1 VFTVA
6 GVAVSTVIL
15 VIGIAM
21 KDWLDFIVDHQFGR
35 VDRSDIHVDFVV
47 ERPRATVHEVAALE
61 GVRRAEGILQFGAEL
76 RNGWRK
82 KTVLVLG
89 LPADSRLYR
98 IYDTSGKR
106 VALPTNGLVVPESG
120 LTVYATRE
128 FLTGFL
134 GETGVVNGALVKA
147 EPEVVHALAG
157 TLDDMPGVQAVTTT
171 GAILGGFEETVSE
184 MMLISVL
191 ILSLFA
197 GVIAFAVIYN
207 SSAVSIAEQER
218 DLACMCSL
226 GFEREA
232 VAQVATNDIM
242 PLGLMGIIVGLPLG
256 ILSCHGL
263 ARLYETDIYKLPVV
277 IEPDTYAT
285 VVALVLVFQF
295 VARWVCR
302 RRVYRID
309 IVRRLKT
316 LE

>member
-1 VFTVA
+1 
-6 GVAVSTVIL
+6 
-15 VIGIAM
+15 
-21 KDWLDFIVDHQFGR
+21 
-35 VDRSDIHVDFVV
+35 
-47 ERPRATVHEVAALE
+47 
-61 GVRRAEGILQFGAEL
+61 
-76 RNGWRK
+76 GWRK

-106 VALPTNGLVVPESG
+106 VALPTDGLVIPERVARALALTKGSSVLVDPYLRDKDEAAAVVRSVVDEYIG

-134 GETGVVNGALVKA
+134 GETGVVNGALVRA
-147 EPEVVHALAG
+147 DPRAVPVLAG
-157 TLDDMPGVQAVTTT
+157 ALDDMPGVQAVTTT
-171 GAILGGFEETVSE
+171 GAILGGFEETFSE
-184 MMLISVL
+184 MMLVSVF

-207 SSAVSIAEQER
+207 SSSVSIAEQER

-232 VAQVATNDIM
+232 VAQVGTNDIM
-242 PLGLMGIIVGLPLG
+242 PLGLIGIIVGLPLG
-256 ILSCHGL
+256 VLSCHGL